1 MEEQRRIEMKELLGD
16 ILLGILSISI
26 VVLARIL
33 DLYVIQGITEIIWLL
48 GGYTIC
54 FLWDHWE
61 EIYE

>member
-1 MEEQRRIEMKELLGD
+1 MKELLGD

-33 DLYVIQGITEIIWLL
+33 DLYVIQGITEVIWFL
-48 GGYTIC
+48 GGYMIC

-61 EIYE
+61 EIWGE

>member
-1 MEEQRRIEMKELLGD
+1 MKELLGD

-33 DLYVIQGITEIIWLL
+33 DLYVIQGITEIIWFL
-48 GGYTIC
+48 GGYMIC